1 MRTKKKRLKKEGK
14 PTSVP
19 EDDKE
24 MVKLLFTGKVTLLWL
39 PNENH
44 FHRLF
49 LLTER
54 ITSFL
59 YVIFCVDNKLLENL

>member
-1 MRTKKKRLKKEGK
+1 
-14 PTSVP
+14 VP